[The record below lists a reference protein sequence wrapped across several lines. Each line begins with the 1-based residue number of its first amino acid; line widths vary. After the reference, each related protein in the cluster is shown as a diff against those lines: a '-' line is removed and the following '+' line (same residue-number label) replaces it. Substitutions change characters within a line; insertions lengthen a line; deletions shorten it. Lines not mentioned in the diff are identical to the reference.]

1 MRINRRQFGWGIAVV
16 AGVASAAAQ
25 QPVVADRS
33 IVERRIY
40 AHGSVLPPMEVL
52 LRHGIHPAS
61 VAQRQEGTAYSMPFD
76 SAEARIK
83 AWDRF
88 NTDEDWCLI
97 RDAGTV
103 ALQEVQIYPAGKIF
117 EISL

>member
-1 MRINRRQFGWGIAVV
+1 MRISRRHFTCGIV
-16 AGVASAAAQ
+16 GAAALGFAAGRT
-25 QPVVADRS
+25 ADRG

-40 AHGSVLPPMEVL
+40 AHGSVLPPLEVL
-52 LRHGIHPAS
+52 QRHGIHPAA
-61 VAQRQEGTAYSMPFD
+61 VKPQPTGTIYVISFD
-76 SAEARIK
+76 SAEARVK

-88 NTDEDWCLI
+88 NTDEDWRTI

-103 ALQEVQIYPAGKIF
+103 ALQEVQLYPAGKIF